1 MRKIDFKSLQ
11 NLALITQVGF
21 IMIIP
26 IIGGVYLGSYLDT
39 RFGTGS
45 LFLFI
50 FIIVGVVTAFMNLFK
65 ITIRKSKNK
74 DGK

>member
-1 MRKIDFKSLQ
+1 MRKLDFRSLQ
-11 NLALITQVGF
+11 NLALITQIGF

-26 IIGGVYLGSYLDT
+26 IFGGVFLGHYLDT

-50 FIIVGVVTAFMNLFK
+50 FIIIGVISAFMNLFK
-65 ITIRKSKNK
+65 LTIRKSKNK